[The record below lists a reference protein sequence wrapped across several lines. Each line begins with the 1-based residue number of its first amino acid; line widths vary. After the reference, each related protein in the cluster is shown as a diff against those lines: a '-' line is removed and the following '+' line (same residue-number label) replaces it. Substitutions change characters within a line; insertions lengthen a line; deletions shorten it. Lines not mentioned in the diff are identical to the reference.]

1 MNKELYESLKDQL
14 QSLGEDFSP
23 AVVRQMLFDNLKAG
37 LSLGEVIAILTAFY
51 DCTHEYESFS
61 FLYDYCKN
69 VFSGY
74 YNNAK
79 IANDIEKIANDR
91 LLIESILKV
100 CNDDVVCNLLINLN
114 DYNELCKKNYSYDC
128 QQIYDWVYGV
138 CEIRSR
144 ANDKYAAALKK
155 VNEAPIITGETDS
168 VINPN
173 DNYNFVNQAAAAAE
187 QNKINDLINQLNNKN
202 DEITEQRIAK
212 ADEVIG
218 DAATKLNV
226 DADKLYKKIDKS
238 DADIYEIDK
247 IEVDSRLL
255 AFATRFDSLPRNRFQ
270 RMVQKVQDK
279 IVFNDLKLTIADVDG
294 NRVVTIAPGAKM
306 DKFASTSKD
315 VVESIINAANK
326 KRSVIGMISDF
337 GRGFRDGF
345 KAVFKRNKKGYDE
358 KSSKR
363 IPTSYEDL
371 YTGRHD
377 EPEVTSS
384 SEYLDSV
391 PDFYGQYYAN
401 GEYNRGASPIL
412 PLSPASE
419 EARIEAPASSTPI
432 NSSSS
437 VPDYP
442 MTETVNRRSDGSEFV
457 IRAWI
462 KGANKAGILP
472 KEPVKKG
479 RIA

>member
-14 QSLGEDFSP
+14 QSLGEDFSLV
-23 AVVRQMLFDNLKAG
+23 VVRQMLFDNLKAG
-37 LSLGEVIAILTAFY
+37 LSLGEVTAILTAFY

-79 IANDIEKIANDR
+79 IASDIEKIANDR
-91 LLIESILKV
+91 LLVESILKV

-128 QQIYDWVYGV
+128 QPIYDWVYSV

-155 VNEAPIITGETDS
+155 VNEAPVIAGETDS

-173 DNYNFVNQAAAAAE
+173 DTYNFVNQAAASAE

-255 AFATRFDSLPRNRFQ
+255 AFASRFDSLPRNRFQ
-270 RMVQKVQDK
+270 RVAQKVQDR

-345 KAVFKRNKKGYDE
+345 KAVFKRNRKGGYE
-358 KSSKR
+358 ESSKR
-363 IPTSYEDL
+363 IPT
-371 YTGRHD
+371 
-377 EPEVTSS
+377 
-384 SEYLDSV
+384 
-391 PDFYGQYYAN
+391 
-401 GEYNRGASPIL
+401 RGTSPIL

-432 NSSSS
+432 NSSSD

-462 KGANKAGILP
+462 KGANKVGSLP